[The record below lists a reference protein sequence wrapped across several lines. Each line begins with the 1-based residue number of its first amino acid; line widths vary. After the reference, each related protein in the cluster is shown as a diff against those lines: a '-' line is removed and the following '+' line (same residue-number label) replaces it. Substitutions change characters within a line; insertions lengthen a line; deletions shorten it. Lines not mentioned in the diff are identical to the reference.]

1 MKKILLTI
9 SAVALS
15 AATYAQVIVAG
26 ISPQSIVAN
35 YTHTWADPAS
45 GWGTPDF
52 LIPNTFVEDTLML
65 VDDGTPG
72 TNAQGHPIAQEGC
85 NPLINNLTGKIA
97 VIYRN
102 TCNFSL
108 KAFNAQTAGAVGVI
122 IINRDPEAVGMGAGT
137 GSPSGINVTIPVVM
151 LSSTDGAALV
161 NAMANGPVVVF
172 MGNKQNL
179 YETDGGSSL
188 SDVMIS
194 KYGSIPL
201 SMANNDYSFDPGIQV
216 YNFGSEDHEF
226 TINATL
232 TAPGGTVVYDNTV
245 GPVTILSADTLAV
258 FNGNPNSFPPVTL
271 SSWQVGKYTLTYTI
285 DIPGFTDSAN
295 SDNVYV
301 SYFDVTSDV
310 LSLASQDNSNSSLL
324 SNSFPSNATS
334 SYKVCMKLQDV
345 YPSMNTGVE
354 GLYFSIQS
362 PNDTVI
368 GEEVIGEI
376 FEWNDPWT
384 DLSNGFGSITFDN
397 LNQVGGF
404 NFDYTDNAQNEQVV
418 YAAFPSPILLLGD
431 QRYLVCVTT
440 SNPEI
445 GFGFDKTLNYDANV
459 GIYSQPVMAMNIDN
473 TDWYSGWS
481 GGTNAAAIGLK
492 IITNVGIEENAELI
506 ANAYPNPA
514 NDLITVIV
522 NASGKAHLTVTDIS
536 GKVAI
541 SGALNLAAG
550 QADVNLDALQAGLY
564 IFNVTLENGKTAQFN
579 VVKK

>member
-1 MKKILLTI
+1 MKKLLLTF

-15 AATYAQVIVAG
+15 VATYAQVVVAG
-26 ISPQSIVAN
+26 VSPQSIAGN
-35 YTHTWADPAS
+35 YTHTWADPAGGDWS
-45 GWGTPDF
+45 CPDF
-52 LIPNTFVEDTLML
+52 LIPNTFVQDTLML
-65 VDDGTPG
+65 VDDGSTG

-102 TCNFSL
+102 TCNFSI

-122 IINRDPEAVGMGAGT
+122 IINRDPEAIAMGGGTAGVD
-137 GSPSGINVTIPVVM
+137 VTIPVVM

-161 NAMANGPVVVF
+161 SAMANGPVVVF

-194 KYGSIPL
+194 RYGSIPL
-201 SMANNDYSFDPGIQV
+201 TMANNGYSFDPGIQV
-216 YNFGSEDHEF
+216 YNFGSVDHAF
-226 TINATL
+226 TVNATV
-232 TAPGGTVVYDNTV
+232 TAPNGSVVYNNTV
-245 GPVTILSADTLAV
+245 GPVTIISADTLAV

-295 SDNVYV
+295 TDNVFT
-301 SYFDVTSDV
+301 SNFNVTTDV
-310 LSLASQDNSNSSLL
+310 LSLASQDDATSALT

-334 SYKVCMKLQDV
+334 FYKVCMKLEDV
-345 YPSMNTGVE
+345 YPTTNSGIE
-354 GLYFSIQS
+354 GLYFSIQA

-368 GEEVIGEI
+368 GEEVVGEV
-376 FEWNDPWT
+376 FEWNDAWT
-384 DLSNGFGSITFDN
+384 DLSQGWSAVTFDN
-397 LNQVGGF
+397 VNQVGGF
-404 NFDYTDNAQNEQVV
+404 NFDFTSNTQNAQVV
-418 YAAFPSPILLLGD
+418 YSAFTNPVLLLD
-431 QRYLVCVTT
+431 NQRYLVCVST
-440 SNPEI
+440 SNPDI
-445 GFGFDKTLNYDANV
+445 AFGFDKTLNYDANV
-459 GIYSQPVMAMNIDN
+459 SIYSQPVVAMNIDN
-473 TDWYSGWS
+473 TTWYSGWS

-492 IITNVGIEENAELI
+492 VINNVGIEENAELV

-514 NDLITVIV
+514 NDEITIAL
-522 NASGKAHLTVTDIS
+522 NAQGAAQLTVTDVA
-536 GKVAI
+536 GKVAMA
-541 SGALNLAAG
+541 SALNLTTG
-550 QADVNLDALQAGLY
+550 QANVSLNGLQAGLY